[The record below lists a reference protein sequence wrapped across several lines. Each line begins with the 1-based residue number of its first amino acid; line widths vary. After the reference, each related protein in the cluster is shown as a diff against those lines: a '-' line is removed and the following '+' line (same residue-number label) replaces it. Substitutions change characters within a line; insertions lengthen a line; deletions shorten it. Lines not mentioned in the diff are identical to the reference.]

1 MHQDH
6 SHAPPSYGRAFAIGL
21 TLNIIFVA
29 IEAVYGAWANS
40 LALLADAG
48 HNLSDV
54 FGLMMAW
61 AGYALSRIPPTSRRT
76 YGWRGTTILAAL
88 FNSMILLIA
97 VGAIGWEAVE
107 RFFAPSQVTG
117 TAVLVIAGI
126 GFVINLATALLFL
139 QGREKDLNIRGAFLH
154 MAADAAVSIGV
165 VIAGGLILLTG
176 WLWIDPITSIVI
188 AAVILLSTWGL
199 FKESFNLAV
208 HSVPSGIDPEWVRE
222 YLMQLP
228 RVEEV
233 HDLHIWAMS
242 TTETALT
249 VHLVTPEPSAEDDRL
264 LAVSGEELHDRFEIG
279 HTTIQIEHS
288 SNDAFCPQ
296 SPPEKL

>member
-1 MHQDH
+1 MHRNH
-6 SHAPPSYGRAFAIGL
+6 SHATPQYGKAFAIGL
-21 TLNIIFVA
+21 FLNTLFVV
-29 IEAVYGAWANS
+29 IEAGYGAWANS

-54 FGLMMAW
+54 FGLLMAW

-88 FNSMILLIA
+88 FNAMILLVA
-97 VGAIGWEAVE
+97 VGAIAWEAIE
-107 RFFAPSQVTG
+107 RFFAPPAVTG
-117 TAVLVIAGI
+117 VAVLIVAGI
-126 GFVINLATALLFL
+126 GFVINLATALLFMR
-139 QGREKDLNIRGAFLH
+139 GRDKDLNIQGAFLH

-165 VIAGGLILLTG
+165 VIAGGVILLTG
-176 WLWIDPITSIVI
+176 WHWIDPFTSLVI

-208 HSVPSGIDPEWVRE
+208 QSVPQGIDPEQVER
-222 YLMQLP
+222 YLSRLP
-228 RVEEV
+228 RVLEV

-249 VHLVTPEPSAEDDRL
+249 VHLVTPEPSNKDDRL
-264 LAVSGEELHDRFEIG
+264 LVTAGKELHDRFEIV
-279 HTTIQIEHS
+279 HVTIQIEHATTEES
-288 SNDAFCPQ
+288 CPQ
-296 SPPEKL
+296 SSPEML